1 MIKQKRPPSSMKDFV
16 NLLIDKGN
24 FSICRLPHYR
34 FRGEQSHYDRLRKAG
49 MVVVTGKDEVTLN
62 LKATPFFYEWLAAR
76 GGERFGK
83 GPSVKDRDLRI
94 EKGLIDD

>member
-1 MIKQKRPPSSMKDFV
+1 
-16 NLLIDKGN
+16 
-24 FSICRLPHYR
+24 
-34 FRGEQSHYDRLRKAG
+34 

-62 LKATPFFYEWLAAR
+62 LKATPYFYEWLAPR